1 MTRLSVIFFL
11 MTTLLP
17 GTTAAADGTND
28 VTIQAYLDLEGIEA
42 ALEFEC
48 RPDEECEFSFGEL
61 EIRFSIGQRST
72 TVRISH
78 GGHDYIFFNDQNSIS
93 VELGSNKQHLQ
104 IYDRDSDTFIQN
116 GINDPAGYL
125 AVIRNPTSF

>member
-1 MTRLSVIFFL
+1 MTRPSVIFFL

-17 GTTAAADGTND
+17 GTTAVADGPND

-72 TVRISH
+72 SVWISDD
-78 GGHDYIFFNDQNSIS
+78 GHDYIFFNDQNSIS
-93 VELGSNKQHLQ
+93 VEFRSNKQHLQ

-116 GINDPAGYL
+116 RLNDPAGYL
-125 AVIRNPTSF
+125 AVIINPTSF